1 MVHLSQIKTPA
12 DIKLCSYEELHKL
25 AEEIRREIVLT
36 VARNGGHLASNLGV
50 VELTMAVHRMFNA
63 PEDKIL
69 FDVGH
74 QCYVHKLLT
83 GRYHTFS
90 TLRQYE
96 GLSGFPKRDE
106 SVYDCFET
114 GHASTAISAAL
125 GYARARDMQ
134 GQKHHVVAIVGDGAL
149 TGGLCYEAM
158 NDAGNS
164 KTKLIVLLNDN
175 EMSIARN
182 VGALATHLTNLRA
195 SRGWNKAKRAVE
207 KSLKRL
213 PIAGPKIHRF
223 LTILKNSLKGLVVDE
238 GFFAA
243 LGFHYLGPID
253 GHNLQSLENTI
264 ARAKEFDEPVLIHCI
279 TRKGHGYHQ
288 AEQRP
293 EAFHGTPPFFLESGD
308 VRKQPS
314 RPSNGEIA
322 AQELIKFASQ
332 EEKTIAIT
340 AAMPGG
346 TGMHLFAG
354 AFPNRM
360 LDVGIAE
367 QHAVTL
373 AAGLASG
380 GMRPYFAVYA
390 TFLQRGYDQVLHDV
404 CLQNLPV
411 CFLLDRAGL
420 AGDDGATHHGIYDFA
435 YLRHMPNMTVLAPRD
450 EQELRSMMAWTHT
463 ASGPCAIRYPRKSI
477 LMPDFPVSDYV
488 PGRWEVLRKGLD
500 CAILAVGTMVPMA
513 IETAKLLSGVGIG
526 AMVINASSVKPLDET
541 MLASLQTVPMITL
554 EEHAVAC
561 GFGSAVAEY
570 CIESQMRAPVCMF
583 GLPDKIIQHGSRE
596 DLLASVGLVPGQ
608 MAAKIK
614 SQLAAMGKAAQ

>member
-12 DIKLCSYEELHKL
+12 DIKLCSYDELMEL
-25 AEEIRREIVLT
+25 AEEIRKEIVMT
-36 VARNGGHLASNLGV
+36 VAHNGGHLASNLGV

-63 PEDKIL
+63 PVDKIL

-83 GRYHTFS
+83 GRYAAFP
-90 TLRQYE
+90 TLRSM
-96 GLSGFPKRDE
+96 GGISGFPKREE
-106 SVYDCFET
+106 SEYDSFET

-134 GQKHHVVAIVGDGAL
+134 GQNHHVVAIVGDGAM

-164 KTKLIVLLNDN
+164 KTRLIVLLNDN

-207 KSLKRL
+207 NSLKRF
-213 PIAGPKIHRF
+213 PVAGPKIHRF
-223 LTILKNSLKGLVVDE
+223 LTVIKNALKGLVVDE

-253 GHNLQSLENTI
+253 GHSLQNLEYTI

-288 AEQRP
+288 AEKKP
-293 EAFHGTPPFFLESGD
+293 EAFHGTPPFFLDSGEM
-308 VRKQPS
+308 RKQPS
-314 RPSNGEIA
+314 RPSYGEIA
-322 AQELIKFASQ
+322 AQELIHSASR
-332 EEKTIAIT
+332 EEKTIVLT

-354 AFPNRM
+354 AFPKRM

-373 AAGLASG
+373 AAGLACG

-420 AGDDGATHHGIYDFA
+420 AGEDGPTHHGIYDIA
-435 YLRHMPNMTVLAPRD
+435 YLRHMPHITLLNPRD
-450 EQELRSMMAWTHT
+450 EQELRLMMEWTRT
-463 ASGPCAIRYPRKSI
+463 INGPCAIRYPRKSVF
-477 LMPDFPVSDYV
+477 LEEFPLTAFT
-488 PGRWEVLRKGLD
+488 PGKWEVMKDGND
-500 CAILAVGTMVPMA
+500 CALLAVGAMVPIA
-513 IETAKLLSGVGIG
+513 LETAKILNAQHIS
-526 AMVINASSVKPLDET
+526 AMVVNASTIKPLDENMIMKLHRTPIIT
-541 MLASLQTVPMITL
+541 M
-554 EEHAVAC
+554 EEHVLSG
-561 GFGSAVAEY
+561 GFGSAVTEF
-570 CIESQMRAPVCMF
+570 CVINHVCQPFLTF
-583 GLPDKIIQHGSRE
+583 GIPDKIVGHGNHE
-596 DLLASVGLVPGQ
+596 NLLSSLGLVPGQ
-608 MAAKIK
+608 MAARI
-614 SQLAAMGKAAQ
+614 KAALPGARKAAL

>member
-12 DIKLCSYEELHKL
+12 DIKLCGYDELHTL

-50 VELTMAVHRMFNA
+50 VELTLAVHRMFNA

-83 GRYHTFS
+83 GRYSAFS
-90 TLRQYE
+90 TLRQLG

-125 GYARARDMQ
+125 GYARARDFM
-134 GQKHHVVAIVGDGAL
+134 GQKHQVVAIVGDGAL

-207 KSLKRL
+207 NGLKRL
-213 PIAGPKIHRF
+213 PVAGPKIHRF

-253 GHNLQSLENTI
+253 GHNLQSLEYTI
-264 ARAKEFDEPVLIHCI
+264 ARAKELDEPVLIHCI

-288 AEQRP
+288 AEQKP
-293 EAFHGTPPFFLESGD
+293 EAFHGTPPFFLDSGD
-308 VRKQPS
+308 VRKLPS

-322 AQELIKFASQ
+322 AQELIRFASQ

-346 TGMHLFAG
+346 TGLHLFAG
-354 AFPNRM
+354 AFPGRM

-420 AGDDGATHHGIYDFA
+420 AGDDGATHHGIYDIA

-450 EQELRSMMAWTHT
+450 EQELRGMMAWTQS
-463 ASGPCAIRYPRKSI
+463 ASGPCAIRYPRKSV
-477 LMPDFPVSDYV
+477 LMADFPVKSFV
-488 PGRWEVLRKGLD
+488 PGRWEVLKEGGD
-500 CAILAVGTMVPMA
+500 CALLAVGTMVPVA
-513 IETAKLLSGVGIG
+513 LETAKLLLGAGI
-526 AMVINASSVKPLDET
+526 AARVINASSIKPLDEA
-541 MLASLQTVPMITL
+541 MLKALQAVPVITL
-554 EEHAVAC
+554 EEHALAC

-570 CIESQMRAPVCMF
+570 CVAWQMPPPVCMV
-583 GLPDKIIQHGSRE
+583 GIPDQIIHHGSRE
-596 DLLASVGLVPGQ
+596 DLLAAIGLVPAQ
-608 MAAKIK
+608 IAAKVKTALIVP
-614 SQLAAMGKAAQ
+614 GKAAQ

>member
-12 DIKLCSYEELHKL
+12 DIKLCSYKELTEL
-25 AEEIRREIVLT
+25 AEEIRQEIVMT
-36 VARNGGHLASNLGV
+36 VAHNGGHLASNLGV
-50 VELTMAVHRMFNA
+50 VELTLAVHRMFKA

-83 GRYHTFS
+83 GRYAAFS
-90 TLRQYE
+90 TLRRSG
-96 GLSGFPKRDE
+96 GLSGFPKREE
-106 SVYDCFET
+106 SEYDCFET

-125 GYARARDMQ
+125 GFARARDMQ
-134 GQKHHVVAIVGDGAL
+134 GQKHHVVAIVGDGAM

-164 KTKLIVLLNDN
+164 KTRLIVLLNDN

-213 PIAGPKIHRF
+213 PVAGPKIHKF
-223 LTILKNSLKGLVVDE
+223 LTIIKNALKGLVVDE

-253 GHNLQSLENTI
+253 GHNLQNLEYTI

-279 TRKGHGYHQ
+279 TRKGYGYQQ
-288 AEQRP
+288 AEKKT
-293 EAFHGTPPFFLESGD
+293 EAFHSTPPFFMDSGEM
-308 VRKQPS
+308 RKQPS
-314 RPSNGEIA
+314 RPSYGEIA
-322 AQELIKFASQ
+322 AQELIRSASQ
-332 EEKTIAIT
+332 EEKIIVLT

-346 TGMHLFAG
+346 TGMHLFAN
-354 AFPNRM
+354 AFPTRM

-367 QHAVTL
+367 QHAVTQ
-373 AAGLASG
+373 AAGLALG

-411 CFLLDRAGL
+411 CLLLDRAGL
-420 AGDDGATHHGIYDFA
+420 AGEDGATHHGIYDIAF
-435 YLRHMPNMTVLAPRD
+435 LRHMPGITLLAPRD
-450 EQELRSMMAWTHT
+450 EQELRLMMEWTRT
-463 ASGPCAIRYPRKSI
+463 VTSPCAIRYPRKSI
-477 LMPDFPVSDYV
+477 MMEEYPLTAFT
-488 PGRWEVLRKGLD
+488 PGRWEVMQAGTD
-500 CAILAVGTMVPMA
+500 CALLAVGTMVPLA
-513 IETAKLLSGVGIG
+513 LETAKILSAYHIG
-526 AMVINASSVKPLDET
+526 AMVVNASTIKPLDEEMLKKLHKTPVIT
-541 MLASLQTVPMITL
+541 M
-554 EEHAVAC
+554 EEHVLTA
-561 GFGSAVAEY
+561 GFGSAVAEH
-570 CIESQMRAPVCMF
+570 CIAAHFQQPAMMF
-583 GLPDKIIQHGSRE
+583 GIPDKIVGHGSRD
-596 DLLASVGLVPGQ
+596 DLMASLGLVAGQ
-608 MAAKIK
+608 MAARIK
-614 SQLAAMGKAAQ
+614 TVLNGSGRAAS

>member
-12 DIKLCSYEELHKL
+12 DIKLCSYPELMEL
-25 AEEIRREIVLT
+25 AEEIRQEIVLT

-63 PEDKIL
+63 PEDKIV

-74 QCYVHKLLT
+74 QSYVHKLLT
-83 GRYHTFS
+83 GRYAAFS
-90 TLRQYE
+90 TLRRL
-96 GLSGFPKRDE
+96 GGISGFPKREE
-106 SVYDCFET
+106 SEYDCFET

-125 GYARARDMQ
+125 GFARARDMQ
-134 GQKHHVVAIVGDGAL
+134 GQSHHVVAIVGDGAM

-164 KTKLIVLLNDN
+164 KTRLIVLLNDN

-182 VGALATHLTNLRA
+182 VGALATHLTNMRA
-195 SRGWNKAKRAVE
+195 SRGWNKVKRAVE
-207 KSLKRL
+207 NSLKRL
-213 PIAGPKIHRF
+213 PVAGPKIHRF
-223 LTILKNSLKGLVVDE
+223 LSIIKNALKGLVVDE

-253 GHNLQSLENTI
+253 GHNLQNLEYTI
-264 ARAKEFDEPVLIHCI
+264 ARAKEFDEPVVIHCI
-279 TRKGHGYHQ
+279 TRKGHGYQQ
-288 AEQRP
+288 AEKKP

-314 RPSNGEIA
+314 RPSYGEIA
-322 AQELIKFASQ
+322 AQELVRLSSLD
-332 EEKTIAIT
+332 EKIIVLT

-346 TGMHLFAG
+346 TGMYLFAG
-354 AFPNRM
+354 AFPGRL

-411 CFLLDRAGL
+411 CLLLDRAGL
-420 AGDDGATHHGIYDFA
+420 AGEDGATHHGIYDIA
-435 YLRHMPNMTVLAPRD
+435 YLRHMPCITLLAPRD
-450 EQELRSMMAWTHT
+450 EQELRLMMDWTRT
-463 ASGPCAIRYPRKSI
+463 SSGPCAIRYPRKSI
-477 LMPDFPVSDYV
+477 LLEEYPLAGFT
-488 PGRWEVLRKGLD
+488 PGKWEVMKDGKD
-500 CAILAVGTMVPMA
+500 CALLAVGTMVPIA
-513 IETAKLLSGVGIG
+513 LEAAKILATQQISATGV
-526 AMVINASSVKPLDET
+526 NASTIKPLDED
-541 MLASLQTVPMITL
+541 MLKRLRKMPLVTL
-554 EEHAVAC
+554 EEHVVAC
-561 GFGSAVAEY
+561 GFGSAVAE
-570 CIESQMRAPVCMF
+570 CCAAAHARPPICMF
-583 GLPDKIIQHGSRE
+583 GIPDKIINHGSRDE
-596 DLLASVGLVPGQ
+596 LMSSLGLMPGQ
-608 MAAKIK
+608 IAARIK
-614 SQLAAMGKAAQ
+614 ASLQGTGKAAT

>member
-1 MVHLSQIKTPA
+1 MVHLSQIKTPS
-12 DIKLCSYEELHKL
+12 DIKLCSYEELHTL
-25 AEEIRREIVLT
+25 SEEIRKEIVLT

-50 VELTMAVHRMFNA
+50 VELTLAVHRMFNA

-83 GRYHTFS
+83 GRYSMFS
-90 TLRQYE
+90 TLRQYG
-96 GLSGFPKRDE
+96 GLSGFPKREE

-134 GQKHHVVAIVGDGAL
+134 GQRHHVVAIVGDGAL

-195 SRGWNKAKRAVE
+195 S
-207 KSLKRL
+207 
-213 PIAGPKIHRF
+213 
-223 LTILKNSLKGLVVDE
+223 
-238 GFFAA
+238 
-243 LGFHYLGPID
+243 
-253 GHNLQSLENTI
+253 LEYTI

-288 AEQRP
+288 AEQKP
-293 EAFHGTPPFFLESGD
+293 EAFHGTPPFFLDSGD

-322 AQELIKFASQ
+322 AQELTKFASQ

-346 TGMHLFAG
+346 TGLHLFAS
-354 AFPNRM
+354 AFPSRV

-420 AGDDGATHHGIYDFA
+420 AGDDGATHHGIYDIA
-435 YLRHMPNMTVLAPRD
+435 YLRHMPNMTILAPRD
-450 EQELRSMMAWTHT
+450 EQELRSMMTWTHSST
-463 ASGPCAIRYPRKSI
+463 GPSAIRYPRKSV
-477 LMPDFPVSDYV
+477 LMADYPASSFT
-488 PGRWEVLRKGLD
+488 PGRWEILQEGGD
-500 CAILAVGTMVPMA
+500 CALLAVGTMVPVA
-513 IETAKLLSGVGIG
+513 LETAKLISSSGINAKV
-526 AMVINASSVKPLDET
+526 VNASSIKPLDESMLKAMKSIPVIT
-541 MLASLQTVPMITL
+541 M
-554 EEHAVAC
+554 EEHALTC
-561 GFGSAVAEY
+561 GFGSAVAEF
-570 CIESQMRAPVCMF
+570 CIASQIKPPVCIF
-583 GLPDKIIQHGSRE
+583 GLPDKIIHQGSRE
-596 DLLASVGLVPGQ
+596 DLLASVGLVP
-608 MAAKIK
+608 MLISAKIK
-614 SQLAAMGKAAQ
+614 SVLSGMERAAK